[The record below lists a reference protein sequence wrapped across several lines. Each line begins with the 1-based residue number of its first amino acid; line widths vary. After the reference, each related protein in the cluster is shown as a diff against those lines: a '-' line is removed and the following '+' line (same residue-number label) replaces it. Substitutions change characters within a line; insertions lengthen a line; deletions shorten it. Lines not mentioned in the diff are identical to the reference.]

1 MNWEQMIKPRTDI
14 SSKDDEAEERGSSSS
29 SSSNSRYSDGRRACD
44 DDGMMLSYCWW
55 SQAPEDED
63 AGSRDKLGEVR
74 AAVYPAS
81 QWWCSEQA
89 TVLTLQCTLTVTVSI
104 GQSICQ
110 VLAYRS
116 QPSLSLKWSL
126 VSSSYLLVL
135 EVLCAIVNCSTLFAN
150 KVNRIQQFEN
160 SDALYL

>member
-1 MNWEQMIKPRTDI
+1 MLGHVTNW
-14 SSKDDEAEERGSSSS
+14 
-29 SSSNSRYSDGRRACD
+29 GRCV
-44 DDGMMLSYCWW
+44 L
-55 SQAPEDED
+55 
-63 AGSRDKLGEVR
+63 LFTL
-74 AAVYPAS
+74 PAS
-81 QWWCSEQA
+81 GEQA
-89 TVLTLQCTLTVTVSI
+89 TVLILQCTLTVTVSI